1 MPIKFDNLIEDV
13 LFEALPL
20 QSTTLK
26 NYIISLLQNNTNY
39 NLAIRDRQTDPN
51 AKFSQLKGIAQG
63 LNTGGGQYASKDE
76 LNDNRAFLPILDFL
90 SVYVYPYFRGKPTQF
105 AQALEKNIADFLK
118 DIPQEQ
124 HAVFNTKL
132 NQLSNPQNYQITDRN
147 ILKITSSQKRLSS
160 LRYEGKTPL
169 DGILA
174 ATKDVGGYKERE
186 VTDIMKYPREYDVPG
201 KITKKELEPIQNI
214 SEALYFFYIERIKH
228 PTYISIL
235 RNMVPNLQNSSDEQ
249 IENIIDNSV
258 GTKRPQ
264 NNAFQIDYELFLSG
278 KSKYLVQLTEES
290 STFSAENLLNEIIR
304 GISGSPNMQTG
315 GGSIRPS
322 SSGYVPKQ
330 ATGFGVNKP
339 VPPSTPK
346 TGTQTRVQGRIPPQ
360 EWQVRPD
367 RPKQQTNQPEQQK
380 TIKPT
385 TMPLVTSIKD
395 FSRPGYNG
403 DLRVQNAYSDF
414 FNFLTK
420 GTALSTGQKVL
431 KGIEYFDRAA
441 GAVGNWMTGFKPL

>member
-1 MPIKFDNLIEDV
+1 MPIKFNTLIEDV
-13 LFEALPL
+13 LLENLTL
-20 QSTTLK
+20 QNTTLK
-26 NYIISLLQNNTNY
+26 NYIVGLLQNNTNY
-39 NLAIRDRQTDPN
+39 NLAIKNGQTDAN
-51 AKFSQLKGIAQG
+51 AKFLQLKEIAQG
-63 LNTGGGQYASKDE
+63 LNTGGSRYAGKEE
-76 LNDNRAFLPILDFL
+76 LNNNRAFLPILDFL

-105 AQALEKNIADFLK
+105 VQALDKNIADFLK

-124 HAVFNTKL
+124 HAIFNTKL
-132 NQLSNPQNYQITDRN
+132 NQLTNPQNYQITDRN
-147 ILKITSSQKRLSS
+147 ILKTISSQKRLSS
-160 LRYEGKTPL
+160 LRYEDKTPME
-169 DGILA
+169 GILA
-174 ATKDVGGYKERE
+174 ATKDIGGYKEKE
-186 VTDIMKYPREYDVPG
+186 VADIMKYPREYDIPG

-228 PTYISIL
+228 PTYVSIL
-235 RNMVPNLQNSSDEQ
+235 RNMVPGLQNSSDEQ

-264 NNAFQIDYELFLSG
+264 NNAFQIDYELFLNG

-290 STFSAENLLNEIIR
+290 SKFSAENLLNEIIR
-304 GISGSPNMQTG
+304 GVSGSPNMQTG

-360 EWQVRPD
+360 EWQMKSGQPE
-367 RPKQQTNQPEQQK
+367 QQAGQLEQQK

-395 FSRPGYNG
+395 FSKPGYNG

-420 GTALSTGQKVL
+420 GTALSTGQKIA